1 MRTSAGAA
9 GRVGGS
15 PSSVTVF
22 MVVASWL
29 GARGWRAIGSG
40 GEMDWLLVPEL
51 AEYWCD
57 AGVADLVAVRAELG
71 GEGIAGG

>member
-51 AEYWCD
+51 AE
-57 AGVADLVAVRAELG
+57 
-71 GEGIAGG
+71 